1 MIGVRILEDKRLRY
15 RLITGKD
22 DATFCSRISKL
33 LDEGY
38 ELYGSPSVTY
48 NGEHT
53 VAAQAVILKSK

>member
-1 MIGVRILEDKRLRY
+1 LEDKRLRY

>member
-1 MIGVRILEDKRLRY
+1 MTGVRILEDKRLRY

-38 ELYGSPSVTY
+38 ELYGSPSVMY